1 MNNVYDINNPFE
13 REIKGTQSKLHLVRR
28 EDNQQ
33 SSYNLS
39 LDLMSYLISHNVI
52 IKEQNQ
58 PNNTDEYYQLNNGVK
73 LILEE
78 NILDII
84 GETYQ
89 QVEFKIRFVHTVAND
104 STEKFQIKRKM
115 HDSDNK
121 SYNWFRELYDNNVE
135 GSLFIIYY
143 NQERHE
149 LHIDNKMN
157 YKKLSSL
164 DLDSNE
170 ISLRQF
176 YIDNLNNNKHIEN
189 EIQNRNKFVNEYP
202 IERFLTMTKEEYCSI
217 GDENNDSF
225 CYKIENGYYKET
237 GFGIRGV
244 YKSKFGFYYS
254 QKDKVYKDKLNRVVE
269 NPDDYWNNLRKQIYD
284 FIIYAKDN
292 SPDFVLTDRY
302 NLLGGSGNYMFLTK
316 LLSLYYPDRFISM
329 ADDKKY
335 LKLGEYFGKKF
346 NNSSCI
352 INSYYANISF
362 RNNIPEANNN
372 HGFYISNAIWKY
384 FDTEDELEEFD
395 VAEDKEYDIDFLA
408 QEILDYRE
416 KYGASPG
423 IHLFGIKY
431 GPIIDKYNY
440 SKEEIVTKAGL
451 KPSLAREVNKGVALS
466 NYVKKLMNP
475 LNNIVIDEEVFE
487 DEDNVDEEI
496 IISDDWNNYTNMHEG
511 ENKIFYG
518 VPGCGKSYIVNDK
531 YHSPEYKVFRTT
543 FYPDYSN
550 SDFVGQIIP
559 KVIDKKVEYNFVE
572 GPFAKALLYAIKN
585 KDKDVALI
593 IEEINRGNAAA
604 IFGDI
609 FQLLDRKKGLSVYPI
624 NNQLLT
630 DYLKDNQV
638 YLKDD
643 EIRIPRNLHIIG
655 TMNTSDQNVF
665 TLDTAFKRR
674 WNMEYIE
681 NKITGSE
688 YEKFSIV
695 PPIDKYKGIN
705 WGDFVNTINDKIKRD
720 PSGINGEDKQLG
732 AYFVTEKELKNSIE
746 FADKVLSYL
755 WEDIAR
761 INPDYWF
768 KKEYRIE
775 SYDDLVKKYNEFY
788 MEIFNDF
795 FDVIINDIGEQFHD
809 ENSIQ

>member
-1 MNNVYDINNPFE
+1 MNDIYDVYNPFK
-13 REIKGTQSKLHLVRR
+13 REIKGTQSKLHIVRK

-39 LDLMSYLISHNVI
+39 LDLMRFLISQNVI
-52 IKEQNQ
+52 VKEENQ
-58 PNNTDEYYQLNNGVK
+58 PNNTDKYFQLRNGVK
-73 LILEE
+73 LVLES
-78 NILDII
+78 NVLDII
-84 GETYQ
+84 GESYQ
-89 QVEFKIRFVHTVAND
+89 QVDFKIRFVHTIAGD

-115 HDSDNK
+115 HDNNNK
-121 SYNWFRELYDNNVE
+121 SFNWFRQLYDNNIE
-135 GSLFIIYY
+135 GSLFIVYY
-143 NQERHE
+143 DQEKNE
-149 LHIDNKMN
+149 LHIDNKLN
-157 YKKLSSL
+157 YKKLSSINF
-164 DLDSNE
+164 DENN

-176 YIDNLNNNKHIEN
+176 YINNLID
-189 EIQNRNKFVNEYP
+189 NKFVINRIESREEFIKEYP
-202 IERFLTMTKEEYCSI
+202 LDRFLTMTKEEYCSSN
-217 GDENNDSF
+217 DENNNSF
-225 CYKIENGYYKET
+225 CYKIEFGCYKET
-237 GFGIRGV
+237 GFGIKGTP
-244 YKSKFGFYYS
+244 KSKFGFYYS
-254 QKDKVYKDKLNRVVE
+254 QKDKVYKDKLNNVID
-269 NPDDYWNNLRKQIYD
+269 NPDEYWNRLRQQLYD
-284 FIIYAKDN
+284 FLTYVKVN

-316 LLSLYYPDRFISM
+316 LLSLYYPDRFI
-329 ADDKKY
+329 ATQDDKRY
-335 LKLGEYFGKKF
+335 LMLGEYFGEKF
-346 NNSSCI
+346 TNSSSI

-362 RNNIPEANNN
+362 RKNIPEANNN
-372 HGFYISNAIWKY
+372 HGFYIANSIWNY
-384 FDTEDELEEFD
+384 FDIEDETVEFD
-395 VAEDKEYDIDFLA
+395 VVEDKQYDIEFLV

-423 IHLFGIKY
+423 VHLFGIKY

-440 SKEEIVTKAGL
+440 SKEEIVSKARL
-451 KPSLAREVNKGVALS
+451 KPSLARELNKGIALS
-466 NYVKKLMNP
+466 NYVKKLINP
-475 LNNIVIDEEVFE
+475 LNNIV
-487 DEDNVDEEI
+487 VDEEGYEDEEI
-496 IISDDWNNYTNMHEG
+496 ENKEFINENWDGYTNINEG
-511 ENKIFYG
+511 ENKIYYG

-531 YHSPEYKVFRTT
+531 YNVARYKVFRTT

-572 GPFAKALLYAIKN
+572 GPFAKALLYAIKH

-609 FQLLDRKKGLSVYPI
+609 FQLLDRKKGVSVYPVT
-624 NNQLLT
+624 NQLLT
-630 DYLKDNQV
+630 DYLKNNQV
-638 YLKDD
+638 YLKDE

-681 NKITGSE
+681 NRIEGSKNENVDIT
-688 YEKFSIV
+688 
-695 PPIDKYKGIN
+695 PPTNKYKGIK
-705 WGDFVNTINDKIKRD
+705 WGEFVYTINDKIKRD

-732 AYFVTEKELKNSIE
+732 AYFVTEKELENSIE

-768 KKEYRIE
+768 KKEYRIDT
-775 SYDDLVKKYNEFY
+775 YDDLVKKYNEFY

-809 ENSIQ
+809 QNKI